1 MQQLVSYSTL
11 YMEIILRNNSELE
24 TPERVLRLNL
34 YRA

>member
-1 MQQLVSYSTL
+1 MQKLVSYSTL

-24 TPERVLRLNL
+24 TPERVLRVNL